1 MSVEMARGDKMI
13 VNILSSIAATQFLDL
28 PARALDAFLKSF
40 AFMIVVLFAAI
51 PWVCLFLV
59 ASWGALKFLRWWYR
73 RRKEHL
79 KEKNRNPEP
88 IKTL

>member
-1 MSVEMARGDKMI
+1 MFSF
-13 VNILSSIAATQFLDL
+13 NQFLNL
-28 PARALDAFLKSF
+28 PTRALEAFLQSL

-73 RRKEHL
+73 RRKEHQ
-79 KEKNRNPEP
+79 KEKSKNCEP
-88 IKTL
+88 VQPAL

>member
-1 MSVEMARGDKMI
+1 MLNI
-13 VNILSSIAATQFLDL
+13 VLLSAAFSQFLDL
-28 PARALDAFLKSF
+28 PSRALEAFLKSL

-73 RRKEHL
+73 RRKEQL
-79 KEKNRNPEP
+79 KEKSRNQELNS
-88 IKTL
+88 KRSAE